1 MVREY
6 KNVYQER
13 ISKRIREKE
22 RGRIRR
28 LITPTTI
35 LLIFFIFIF
44 FSINTP
50 TFNKILE
57 QRREIKAFQN
67 VLEQVKRA
75 NQELKK
81 KVEIISSDEYI
92 EEEARRKFG
101 LVKENQTAYI
111 VVDEADEI
119 EELEIEQEKYGIS
132 YQFWENFAKS
142 YWSLRK

>member
-28 LITPTTI
+28 LITPTMI

-50 TFNKILE
+50 TFNKILD

-81 KVEIISSDEYI
+81 RVEIISSDEYI

>member
-50 TFNKILE
+50 TFNKILD

-111 VVDEADEI
+111 VVDEANEI

>member
-50 TFNKILE
+50 TFNKILD

-67 VLEQVKRA
+67 LLEQVKRA

-81 KVEIISSDEYI
+81 KVEIISSDEYV

>member
-6 KNVYQER
+6 KNEYQER

-50 TFNKILE
+50 NFNKILD

>member
-1 MVREY
+1 LVREY

-50 TFNKILE
+50 TFNKILD

-81 KVEIISSDEYI
+81 RVEIISSDEYI

>member
-1 MVREY
+1 LVREY

>member
-6 KNVYQER
+6 KNEYQER

-44 FSINTP
+44 FFINTP
-50 TFNKILE
+50 TFNKILD

>member
-50 TFNKILE
+50 TFNKILD

-81 KVEIISSDEYI
+81 RVEIISSDEYI

>member
-50 TFNKILE
+50 TFNKILD

-67 VLEQVKRA
+67 LLEQVKRA

-81 KVEIISSDEYI
+81 KVEIISSDEYV

-119 EELEIEQEKYGIS
+119 EELEIEQEKYGMS

>member
-1 MVREY
+1 MVRGY
-6 KNVYQER
+6 KNGYQER

-35 LLIFFIFIF
+35 LLILFIFIF

-50 TFNKILE
+50 TFNKILD

-67 VLEQVKRA
+67 MLEQVERA

-81 KVEIISSDEYI
+81 KTEIMSSDEYI

-111 VVDEADEI
+111 VANEADEI
-119 EELEIEQEKYGIS
+119 EELEVEQEKYGIS

>member
-50 TFNKILE
+50 TFNKILD

-67 VLEQVKRA
+67 LLEQVKRA

-101 LVKENQTAYI
+101 FVKENQTAYI
-111 VVDEADEI
+111 VVNEADEI

>member
-50 TFNKILE
+50 TFNKILD

-67 VLEQVKRA
+67 LLEQVKRA

>member
-28 LITPTTI
+28 LITPTMI

-50 TFNKILE
+50 TFNKILD

>member
-22 RGRIRR
+22 RGRVRR
-28 LITPTTI
+28 LITPTMI

-50 TFNKILE
+50 TFNKILD

>member
-1 MVREY
+1 MVREH
-6 KNVYQER
+6 KNEYQER

-44 FSINTP
+44 FFINTP
-50 TFNKILE
+50 TFNKILD

-81 KVEIISSDEYI
+81 RVEIISSDEYI

>member
-50 TFNKILE
+50 NFNKILD

>member
-50 TFNKILE
+50 TFNKILD

>member
-1 MVREY
+1 MVREH
-6 KNVYQER
+6 KNEYQER

-50 TFNKILE
+50 NFNKILD

>member
-1 MVREY
+1 MVREH
-6 KNVYQER
+6 KNEYQER

-50 TFNKILE
+50 TFNKILD

-67 VLEQVKRA
+67 VLEQVKGA
-75 NQELKK
+75 NQELNK

>member
-1 MVREY
+1 LVREY

-44 FSINTP
+44 FFINTP
-50 TFNKILE
+50 TFNKILD

-81 KVEIISSDEYI
+81 RVEIISSDEYI

>member
-6 KNVYQER
+6 KNGYQER

-50 TFNKILE
+50 TFNKILD

-81 KVEIISSDEYI
+81 KIEIMSSDEYI

>member
-1 MVREY
+1 LVREY
-6 KNVYQER
+6 KNGYQER
-13 ISKRIREKE
+13 ISKRIRKKE

-35 LLIFFIFIF
+35 LLILFIFIF

-50 TFNKILE
+50 TFNKILD

-67 VLEQVKRA
+67 MLEQVKRA

-81 KVEIISSDEYI
+81 KIEIMSSDEYI

>member
-1 MVREY
+1 LVREY
-6 KNVYQER
+6 KNGYQER
-13 ISKRIREKE
+13 ISKRIRKKE
-22 RGRIRR
+22 RGRIRK

-50 TFNKILE
+50 TFNKILD
-57 QRREIKAFQN
+57 QRKEIKAFQN
-67 VLEQVKRA
+67 MLEKVKRE
-75 NQELKK
+75 NQELEKK
-81 KVEIISSDEYI
+81 IEIMGSDEYI

-111 VVDEADEI
+111 VVDDAEEI

>member
-6 KNVYQER
+6 KNEYQER

-44 FSINTP
+44 IFINTP
-50 TFNKILE
+50 TFNKILD

-81 KVEIISSDEYI
+81 RVEIISSDEYI

-119 EELEIEQEKYGIS
+119 EELELS
-132 YQFWENFAKS
+132 
-142 YWSLRK
+142 

>member
-50 TFNKILE
+50 TFNKILD

-67 VLEQVKRA
+67 LLEQVKRA

-119 EELEIEQEKYGIS
+119 EELEIEQEKYGMS